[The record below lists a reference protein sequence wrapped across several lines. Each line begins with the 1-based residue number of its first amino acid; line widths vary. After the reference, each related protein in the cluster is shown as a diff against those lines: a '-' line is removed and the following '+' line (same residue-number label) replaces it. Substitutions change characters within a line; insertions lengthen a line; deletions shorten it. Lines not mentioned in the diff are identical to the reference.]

1 MASTTNLNPGAD
13 TSLVAAATNAAMANV
28 PQDYSRAFNEIAKG
42 YGKYAEGLGN
52 VFKGL
57 ATANSE
63 AIGKLTAGIK
73 KYVGDSID
81 IATQKKMVIIDEY
94 EDKDFTPTE
103 QAILNFQEDD
113 ARDNHTPTTDM
124 ESYKA
129 FLGSLGYDTSIS
141 DADLEEMT
149 PDDVIKEMNK
159 KKAII
164 NKKATSGTKIEYMNS
179 ENVKA
184 TVVVADDA
192 AFFLTLKEDV
202 KKANEIED
210 EILKKARLLEI
221 NTTKQNAKN
230 SDRKFARVLINGL
243 QAIENEELLIQPLN
257 GGVTV
262 DFLRA
267 ADARGERIDD
277 GSHIKE
283 GFDENGNKVII
294 WVDKFGK
301 VKVNPITGKQF
312 IATAGDISDFLVKKD
327 ATVKAGIDKA
337 ITIDQIEASSIKGAK
352 FEEYKTK
359 DAIMAQVSN
368 KHKFLNAINE
378 SHGNMELEYVEA
390 VYGDSFL
397 TEEMYVE
404 LNKLGGRFDNDKSGT
419 VGEEDFAT
427 EENFAVLAKFLT
439 TDSATSREIFTNF
452 VLGEAEN
459 KFNEGIQRRLTLEEQ
474 TKSLRERDAIEVS
487 KRIEAAN
494 LEGYNLNNVQ
504 RNLPK
509 GYAVDKVNKDG
520 ELDINGNFLVVRTG
534 RNVEFTVDPNNQDH
548 VDYLTAWLY
557 SQNGI
562 K

>member
-1 MASTTNLNPGAD
+1 MASKVNLNPGAD

-73 KYVGDSID
+73 KYVGDSIE

-94 EDKDFTPTE
+94 EDKDFTPIE
-103 QAILNFQEDD
+103 LAVLNFQEDD
-113 ARDNHTPTTDM
+113 ARDKRTPTTDM
-124 ESYKA
+124 KSYKA

-141 DADLEEMT
+141 DADLEKIT
-149 PDDVIKEMNK
+149 ADDVIKEMNK
-159 KKAII
+159 KKADI
-164 NKKATSGTKIEYMNS
+164 NKKATSGTKIEYINS
-179 ENVKA
+179 DNVRGE
-184 TVVVADDA
+184 VVVADDT
-192 AFFLTLKEDV
+192 AFFLTLKDDV
-202 KKANEIED
+202 KKANEIDD
-210 EILKKARLLEI
+210 EIIKKAELLKI
-221 NTTKQNAKN
+221 DNIKQNAKN

-283 GFDENGNKVII
+283 GFDKNGNKVII

-359 DAIMAQVSN
+359 DAIMSQVSN

-378 SHGNMELEYVEA
+378 RHGNMELEYVEA

-404 LNKLGGRFDNDKSGT
+404 LNKLGGRFDN
-419 VGEEDFAT
+419 VGNDGVNAEDFAT

-452 VLGEAEN
+452 VLGEAEI
-459 KFNEGIQRRLTLEEQ
+459 KFNEGVERREKAVGFQEGNSIKVAERIQ
-474 TKSLRERDAIEVS
+474 
-487 KRIEAAN
+487 AAN
-494 LEGYNLNNVQ
+494 VAGYNKVNIQ

-509 GYAVDKVNKDG
+509 DYAVDKVNKDG
-520 ELDINGNFLVVRTG
+520 ELDINGNFLVIRKG
-534 RNVEFTVDPNNQDH
+534 RNVEFTVDPNNKKQ